1 MFVRPQFSR
10 PELLN
15 GFIINLAVEGIK
27 IRCQTQLLL
36 ANLFLR
42 EPLKMKAVPSLGT
55 PTTT

>member
-15 GFIINLAVEGIK
+15 GFIINLVQEGINK
-27 IRCQTQLLL
+27 RCQTQLLL
-36 ANLFLR
+36 ENSFLR
-42 EPLKMKAVPSLGT
+42 EPLKMKAIHSLGT